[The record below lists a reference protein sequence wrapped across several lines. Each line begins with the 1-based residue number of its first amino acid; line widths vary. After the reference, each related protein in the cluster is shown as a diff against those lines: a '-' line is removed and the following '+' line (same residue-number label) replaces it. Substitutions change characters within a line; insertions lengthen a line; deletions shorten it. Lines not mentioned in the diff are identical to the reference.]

1 MKARL
6 RNATMLVPGALEALQ
21 ALGEAASHSGVPET
35 TIDLVHYRASQIN
48 GCSVCADLHS
58 RSAKKHG
65 ATEQQLFTL
74 AAWRDTPYFSA
85 AERAALALAEAVTRL
100 ADRADPVPDEVWNE
114 AAKHY
119 DERGLASLLVQIAT
133 INAFNRLNVAT
144 RQPSGDWVA
153 NVA

>member
-1 MKARL
+1 MT
-6 RNATMLVPGALEALQ
+6 NAAMLVPGALEALQ
-21 ALGEAASHSGVPET
+21 ALGEAATHGGLPET

-48 GCSVCADLHS
+48 GCSVCADMHS

-74 AAWRDTPYFSA
+74 AAWRDAPYFSE
-85 AERAALALAEAVTRL
+85 AERAALALTEAVTRL
-100 ADRADPVPDEVWNE
+100 ADRADAVPDEVWNE

-119 DERGLASLLVQIAT
+119 DEKALASLLVQIAG

-153 NVA
+153 KFA